1 MRKPHADD
9 DDIETAVRVRY
20 ADVVVDAPPSAQVQ
34 PGLGQS
40 AESAMQVDG
49 PDGPAEDPTTDPIHG
64 VAADGG
70 HAFCGSAYGADP
82 DLDVDGRLVDCLAC
96 LAHAARTLLAQLN
109 ADERAIAEELLSALR
124 DAGHPGLTRAQ
135 LLVRRVWLKQI
146 ATGSIAPSFIILHIS
161 GVH

>member
-49 PDGPAEDPTTDPIHG
+49 PDGPAEDPIHG

-70 HAFCGSAYGADP
+70 HAFCGSVYDADP
-82 DLDVDGRLVDCLAC
+82 ELNVDGRLVDCLAC
-96 LAHAARTLLAQLN
+96 LAHAARALLAQLN
-109 ADERAIAEELLSALR
+109 TDERAMAEELLWALR

-146 ATGSIAPSFIILHIS
+146 ATGSIGPSFITLHIS